1 MKGNFK
7 LRGGKDLQESGH
19 SKQILKGHCVE
30 DGLDLIY
37 VALQD
42 QQVKFIEW
50 HDSTDG
56 MV

>member
-1 MKGNFK
+1 M
-7 LRGGKDLQESGH
+7 
-19 SKQILKGHCVE
+19 E

-42 QQVKFIEW
+42 EQVKFIEW

-56 MV
+56 TV